1 MQDFFG
7 VLLEYE
13 SLLKIVLRSENL
25 SCYIST
31 VDSLFFQR
39 SALCLLLFEY
49 SENCL
54 LYFRK
59 ILLIVT
65 RISFVGVSFLMLIYF
80 PQNFLIFY

>member
-13 SLLKIVLRSENL
+13 SLLKIVLRSVCLENL
-25 SCYIST
+25 SCYISA

-59 ILLIVT
+59 IFLIVT

-80 PQNFLIFY
+80 T